1 MKGIIKI
8 NYPQIITLFNRKGN
22 IIYKGDVYPSIYLV
36 NATYIDANCSII
48 DIKLNFIKEFI
59 DRLPKREKN
68 VNLKF
73 KDLRIKKDFNTNN
86 FSISTSRKVIKYNPN
101 FLKRYNMSFYDFMFV
116 IGHELGHKLYYTEK
130 YCDYIAFLYA
140 IFNYIDPRFIKL
152 NFLKDKNR
160 HYHFDSLV
168 NYYSKNMN
176 EIYSNL

>member
-59 DRLPKREKN
+59 DRLPNREKN
-68 VNLKF
+68 VDLKF

-130 YCDYIAFLYA
+130 YCDYIAFLFV
-140 IFNYIDPRFIKL
+140 IFNYIGPRFISL
-152 NFLKDKNR
+152 NFLKNKNR
-160 HYHFDSLV
+160 LYHFDSLV

>member
-8 NYPQIITLFNRKGN
+8 DYPQIITLFNRKGN

-48 DIKLNFIKEFI
+48 DIKLNFIKELV

-68 VNLKF
+68 VDLKF

-86 FSISTSRKVIKYNPN
+86 FSISTSRKVIKYNPI
-101 FLKRYNMSFYDFMFV
+101 FLKRYNMSFYDFIFV
-116 IGHELGHKLYYTEK
+116 LGHELGHKLYYIEK

-140 IFNYIDPRFIKL
+140 IFNYIDPRFISL

>member
-101 FLKRYNMSFYDFMFV
+101 FLKRHNMSFYDFMFV

-130 YCDYIAFLYA
+130 YCDYIAFLFV
-140 IFNYIDPRFIKL
+140 IFNYIDPRFISL
-152 NFLKDKNR
+152 NFLKNKNR
-160 HYHFDSLV
+160 HYHFDILV

-176 EIYSNL
+176 KIYSNL

>member
-130 YCDYIAFLYA
+130 YCDYIAFLFV
-140 IFNYIDPRFIKL
+140 IFNYIDPRFISL

>member
-48 DIKLNFIKEFI
+48 NIKLNFIKEFI
-59 DRLPKREKN
+59 DRLPNREKN

-73 KDLRIKKDFNTNN
+73 KDLTIKKDFNTNN
-86 FSISTSRKVIKYNPN
+86 FSISTSRKIIKYNPN

-130 YCDYIAFLYA
+130 YCDYIAFLFV
-140 IFNYIDPRFIKL
+140 IFNYIDPRFISL

>member
-59 DRLPKREKN
+59 DRLPNREKN
-68 VNLKF
+68 VDLKF

-130 YCDYIAFLYA
+130 YCDYIAFLFV
-140 IFNYIDPRFIKL
+140 IFNYIDPRFISL

>member
-8 NYPQIITLFNRKGN
+8 DYPQIITLFNRKGN

-36 NATYIDANCSII
+36 NATYIDANYSII

-68 VNLKF
+68 VDLKF

-86 FSISTSRKVIKYNPN
+86 FSISTSRKVIKYNPI
-101 FLKRYNMSFYDFMFV
+101 FLKRYNMSFYDFIFV
-116 IGHELGHKLYYTEK
+116 LGHELGHKLYYIEK

-140 IFNYIDPRFIKL
+140 IFNYIDPRFISL

>member
-8 NYPQIITLFNRKGN
+8 DKPQIITLFNRKGN

-130 YCDYIAFLYA
+130 YCDYIAFLFV
-140 IFNYIDPRFIKL
+140 IFNYIDPRFISL
-152 NFLKDKNR
+152 NFLKNKNR